1 MSAQAAQ
8 IVDWK
13 AHLPQGAGAE
23 ELYKSFKEKAEA
35 LTVKVIRASS
45 KEEAEKAI
53 VAEMKELKIKK
64 AVGVPMTLVD
74 VQAIKEAL
82 EREKIKFSLELDR
95 DFIEQAEFGISEF
108 DLGIAEL
115 GTIVQDANSVH
126 KRLVSMLPPTHL
138 AVISTKT
145 IVETF
150 ADSLEVIEKVYN
162 GNPSNFLAF
171 VTGPSKTADIERV
184 LTIGVHGPG
193 RLIVVCVD

>member
-1 MSAQAAQ
+1 
-8 IVDWK
+8 
-13 AHLPQGAGAE
+13 
-23 ELYKSFKEKAEA
+23 
-35 LTVKVIRASS
+35 
-45 KEEAEKAI
+45 
-53 VAEMKELKIKK
+53 
-64 AVGVPMTLVD
+64 
-74 VQAIKEAL
+74 
-82 EREKIKFSLELDR
+82 
-95 DFIEQAEFGISEF
+95 
-108 DLGIAEL
+108 LGIAEL